1 MKKYLVNIYA
11 SVGYAGEKDT
21 GWDSFARAA
30 DIDILDKLN
39 EDEDENTPKIIE
51 AIQANTGFD
60 YDDNYDDEFDAFRH
74 GLSFVSCLII
84 DGEETDMTDEEAAE
98 ANKNG
103 EHAAW
108 DVTTDKFVKLNKRQV
123 VEGKLISIANL
134 KAWFE
139 RAAKSLEELE
149 GIGEQI
155 LGEMKD
161 EEV

>member
-11 SVGYAGEKDT
+11 SGGYAGEKDT

-30 DIDILDKLN
+30 DIYILDKLN

-51 AIQANTGFD
+51 AIQATTGFD
-60 YDDNYDDEFDAFRH
+60 YDDDYDDEFDAFRH
-74 GLSFVSCLII
+74 DLSFVSCLII
-84 DGEETDMTDEEAAE
+84 DGEETDMTYDEAAE

-103 EHAAW
+103 EHVAW
-108 DVTTDKFVKLNKRQV
+108 DATTDKFVKLNKRQV
-123 VEGKLISIANL
+123 VKGKLISIASL
-134 KAWFE
+134 KAWLE

-161 EEV
+161 EEQ